1 MLSCHTVMGRLSLI
15 LIFYCDVSL
24 SITSDL
30 IAHKKQLVVV
40 VQVKTVLGKTFA
52 GSPVNAC
59 AVELDRECS

>member
-1 MLSCHTVMGRLSLI
+1 MLSRHTVKGRLSLI

-40 VQVKTVLGKTFA
+40 VVQVKTVLG
-52 GSPVNAC
+52 
-59 AVELDRECS
+59 